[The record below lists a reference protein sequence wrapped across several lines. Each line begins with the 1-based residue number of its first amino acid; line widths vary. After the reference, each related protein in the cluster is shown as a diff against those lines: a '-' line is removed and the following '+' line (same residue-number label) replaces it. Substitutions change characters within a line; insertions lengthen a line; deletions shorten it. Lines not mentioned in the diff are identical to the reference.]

1 MIQDAYPSSYGIQ
14 YIPRGFCWDDD
25 SVVPCG
31 FKVGSTSVGR
41 LATRIREIEK
51 NTCRVLRDERWY
63 CLVAATMA
71 PTRNRAYI
79 MENAVRDYY
88 EHNLGYEVGATLDHF
103 IGYETNP
110 QELYSNPWIQKA
122 MNLAGATLCLN

>member
-14 YIPRGFCWDDD
+14 YIPRESCWDDD

-88 EHNLGYEVGATLDHF
+88 EHNLGYE
-103 IGYETNP
+103 TNP
-110 QELYSNPWIQKA
+110 QELYSNPWIQEA